1 MDNLNSVSPR
11 KISLF
16 VFDFDGTLVDTLADI
31 SNSVNLTLRELG
43 LSTLEVDAI
52 KDCVGRGVVRLMT
65 GALKGTGYTA
75 LDHAVELFRKHYS
88 EHLVEQ
94 TDFYPN
100 CRETLEYFSDKT
112 HAIFSNKPED
122 FIKRI
127 LDELNF
133 KQPFKSILGGDSLE
147 NKKPHPQG
155 LTELMKR
162 FKLSP
167 EEVLMVGDTAIDI
180 EAGKRAGVQT
190 CGVAYGLG
198 DPAALKESGPDYMIH
213 DFSELKKLFC

>member
-31 SNSVNLTLRELG
+31 ADSVNLTLRELG

-94 TDFYPN
+94 TDLYPN

-112 HAIFSNKPED
+112 HAIFSNKPDRCAASMEYAIIG
-122 FIKRI
+122 FPQNNLMFLPGILLLPPLAGIMAIQLLQFTGISYIIMLKIKTQ
-127 LDELNF
+127 L
-133 KQPFKSILGGDSLE
+133 
-147 NKKPHPQG
+147 
-155 LTELMKR
+155 
-162 FKLSP
+162 
-167 EEVLMVGDTAIDI
+167 
-180 EAGKRAGVQT
+180 
-190 CGVAYGLG
+190 
-198 DPAALKESGPDYMIH
+198 
-213 DFSELKKLFC
+213 